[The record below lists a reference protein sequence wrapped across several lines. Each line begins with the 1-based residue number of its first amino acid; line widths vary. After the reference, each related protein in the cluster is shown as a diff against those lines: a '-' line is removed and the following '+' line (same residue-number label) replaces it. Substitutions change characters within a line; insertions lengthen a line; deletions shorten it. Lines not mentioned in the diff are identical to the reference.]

1 MEALG
6 NLASSYGDM
15 GDIKAALEGID
26 ITLEINPSNSMMRF
40 YRFQNLDRLGKEDEA
55 LESLR
60 IGLEKDPNNFLN
72 MHALVMYYSFKKDQ
86 KNALLN
92 LNKLKTARKEDNR
105 INRSELLFNY
115 IFGNAQV
122 GIDAYQ
128 KLKNPRNQEKIIA
141 LYLHKKLGNKNKS
154 DELIEELET
163 FHLDQYN
170 DNKGGK
176 YATNILSRINAVKGE
191 VTSSLEWM
199 RKSINLGE
207 RSYKS
212 FQAFPEFK
220 KMRKDPRF
228 LELLDRMED
237 LVQIE
242 RMKIQNNI

>member
-1 MEALG
+1 M
-6 NLASSYGDM
+6 
-15 GDIKAALEGID
+15 
-26 ITLEINPSNSMMRF
+26 
-40 YRFQNLDRLGKEDEA
+40 
-55 LESLR
+55 
-60 IGLEKDPNNFLN
+60 
-72 MHALVMYYSFKKDQ
+72 
-86 KNALLN
+86 
-92 LNKLKTARKEDNR
+92 
-105 INRSELLFNY
+105 
-115 IFGNAQV
+115 
-122 GIDAYQ
+122 
-128 KLKNPRNQEKIIA
+128 
-141 LYLHKKLGNKNKS
+141 HKKLGNKNKS

-163 FHLDQYN
+163 FHLNQYN